1 MTIPTVP
8 FDPGR
13 YLASAQDH
21 ADLLSDALESGH
33 AGYIA
38 AALGVVAKAR
48 GMSRLAAETGL
59 SRQALHRAL
68 SEEGNPRLD
77 TLLKVLAAL
86 GLQLEAKAREA
97 AAA

>member
-1 MTIPTVP
+1 MTTPTIP

-13 YLASAQDH
+13 YLTSARDH
-21 ADLLSDALESGH
+21 ADLLSDALESGN

-48 GMSRLAAETGL
+48 GMSRLAEETGL

-77 TLLKVLAAL
+77 TLLKVLSAL
-86 GLQLEAKAREA
+86 GLQLEAKAREPVA
-97 AAA
+97 A